1 MKEGGESACMAPQG
15 ITGRQP
21 ASHPL
26 VVVEL
31 DITVDSHWLCGA
43 DYASVKA

>member
-1 MKEGGESACMAPQG
+1 MAPQG
-15 ITGRQP
+15 ITGNQP
-21 ASHPL
+21 ASRPI

-31 DITVDSHWLCGA
+31 DMAVHPRWLCGA